1 MAPSRKSPAAARG
14 RRHQPVRGA
23 EQIALLASPVRQDL
37 VDTLE
42 ALGGEADV
50 AAVAAQ
56 LGRPADGLYYHFDL
70 LAKAG
75 LLQRVD
81 GDGGARRY
89 RIGRGRGAPLKL
101 DYGHDADSREAV
113 GRVVDKLLQAAR
125 RDFHAALDDPD
136 TMKEGAERELW
147 AGRNKGWVNRRDLA
161 EANRLLARLQQLLQ
175 GPRRPGRDRL
185 LSLSFVIAPLPATP
199 GRRSPRGTNTRR

>member
-1 MAPSRKSPAAARG
+1 MAPSRKSPPAARG

-50 AAVAAQ
+50 AAVATQ

-81 GDGGARRY
+81 TDGARRY
-89 RIGRGRGAPLKL
+89 RIGQGRGAPLKL
-101 DYGHDADSREAV
+101 DYGSDAESREAV

-125 RDFHAALDDPD
+125 RDFHAALDDPG
-136 TMKEGAERELW
+136 TVKEGPERELW

-161 EANRLLARLQQLLQ
+161 EANRLLSRLQQLLQ

-185 LSLSFVIAPLPATP
+185 LSLSFVIAPLPAAS
-199 GRRSPRGTNTRR
+199 GRRAPRGTNTPR

>member
-1 MAPSRKSPAAARG
+1 MAPSRKSPPAPVRA
-14 RRHQPVRGA
+14 RRHQVVRGA
-23 EQIALLASPVRQDL
+23 EQITLLASPVRQDL

-50 AAVAAQ
+50 AAVATQ

-81 GDGGARRY
+81 TDGARRY
-89 RIGRGRGAPLKL
+89 RIGQGRGAPLKL
-101 DYGHDADSREAV
+101 DYGSDAESREAV

-125 RDFHAALDDPD
+125 RDFHAALDEPG
-136 TMKEGAERELW
+136 TVKEGPERELW
-147 AGRNKGWVNRRDLA
+147 AGRNKGWVHARDLA
-161 EANRLLARLQQLLQ
+161 EANRLLTRLQQLLQ
-175 GPRRPGRDRL
+175 GPRRVGRDRL
-185 LSLSFVIAPLPATP
+185 VSLSFVLAPLPAAA
-199 GRRSPRGTNTRR
+199 GRRTSRAKERAR

>member
-1 MAPSRKSPAAARG
+1 MAPSRKSSPSRARK
-14 RRHQPVRGA
+14 HQRVSGP

-81 GDGGARRY
+81 STGNARRY
-89 RIGRGRGAPLKL
+89 RLGKGRGAPLKL
-101 DYGHDADSREAV
+101 DYGKDAESSEAV

-125 RDFHAALDDPD
+125 SDFRAALQEPD
-136 TMKEGAERELW
+136 TVKDGPERELW
-147 AGRNKGWVNRRDLA
+147 AGRNKGWVNKRDLA
-161 EANRLLARLQQLLQ
+161 EANRLLVRLQQLLQ
-175 GPRRPGRDRL
+175 GPRRAGRDQL
-185 LSLSFVIAPLPATP
+185 VSLSFVLAPLPAKP
-199 GRRSPRGTNTRR
+199 GRRGSQQAGAED

>member
-1 MAPSRKSPAAARG
+1 MAPSRKSGPAP
-14 RRHQPVRGA
+14 RRYQPVRGA

-50 AAVAAQ
+50 AAVAAE
-56 LGRPADGLYYHFDL
+56 LGRSADGLYYHFEL

-81 GDGGARRY
+81 ADGGARRY
-89 RIGRGRGAPLKL
+89 RVGQGGGMALRL
-101 DYGHDADSREAV
+101 DYGQDAGSSAAV

-125 RDFHAALDDPD
+125 GDFHAALQAPG
-136 TMKEGAERELW
+136 TVTGGPGRELW
-147 AGRNKGWVNRRDLA
+147 AGRNKGWVNARELA
-161 EANRLLARLQQLLQ
+161 EANRLLARLQELLQ
-175 GPRRPGRDRL
+175 GPRRPGQDRL
-185 LSLSFVIAPLPATP
+185 LSLSFVLAPLPPSPARRAGRGRGAP
-199 GRRSPRGTNTRR
+199 GE

>member
-1 MAPSRKSPAAARG
+1 MTPSRKSGSPRPRRG
-14 RRHQPVRGA
+14 YQAVRGA

-56 LGRPADGLYYHFDL
+56 LGRTADGLYYHFEL

-81 GDGGARRY
+81 APGGARRY
-89 RIGRGRGAPLKL
+89 RIGRGGGAALKL
-101 DYGHDADSREAV
+101 DYGQDEASLAAV
-113 GRVVDKLLQAAR
+113 ARVVDKLLQAAR
-125 RDFHAALDDPD
+125 TDFRAALAEPGAVI
-136 TMKEGAERELW
+136 EGPQRELW
-147 AGRNKGWVNRRDLA
+147 AGRNKGWLSPREMA
-161 EANRLLARLQQLLQ
+161 EANRLLSRLQQLMQ
-175 GPRRPGRDRL
+175 GPRRPGQDQL
-185 LSLSFVIAPLPATP
+185 MSLSFVLAPVAAR
-199 GRRSPRGTNTRR
+199 GARRDAD

>member
-1 MAPSRKSPAAARG
+1 MAPSRKSSPARARRYQRVSG
-14 RRHQPVRGA
+14 P

-56 LGRPADGLYYHFDL
+56 LGRPPDGLYYHFDL

-81 GDGGARRY
+81 SAGNARRY
-89 RIGRGRGAPLKL
+89 RLGKGRGAPLKL
-101 DYGHDADSREAV
+101 DYGKDDESSEAV
-113 GRVVDKLLQAAR
+113 GRVVDRLLQAAR
-125 RDFHAALDDPD
+125 RDFRAALQAPD
-136 TMKEGAERELW
+136 TVKDGAERELW

-161 EANRLLARLQQLLQ
+161 EANRLLARLQQLLR
-175 GPRRPGRDRL
+175 GPRRVGRDQL
-185 LSLSFVIAPLPATP
+185 VSLSFVLAPLPARP
-199 GRRSPRGTNTRR
+199 GRRGSLPSGDED

>member
-1 MAPSRKSPAAARG
+1 MAPSRKPS
-14 RRHQPVRGA
+14 PVRTTQYQRVSGG

-56 LGRPADGLYYHFDL
+56 MGRPADGLYYHFDL

-75 LLQRVD
+75 LLQRVE
-81 GDGGARRY
+81 GAGNARRY
-89 RIGRGRGAPLKL
+89 RLGRGRGASLKL
-101 DYGHDADSREAV
+101 DYGKDAESGEAV

-125 RDFHAALDDPD
+125 RDFRAALQDPAVVKD
-136 TMKEGAERELW
+136 GPERELW
-147 AGRNKGWVNRRDLA
+147 AGRNKGWVNARDLA
-161 EANRLLARLQQLLQ
+161 EANRLLSRLQQLLQ
-175 GPRRPGRDRL
+175 GPRRAGRDQL
-185 LSLSFVIAPLPATP
+185 VSLSFVLAPLPARP
-199 GRRSPRGTNTRR
+199 GRRGASAAEPED